1 MTRFF
6 KITDAHIYCFFFFLF
21 SFFLLLNSLY
31 RPLSSPTKTSTST
44 GMISRFIEHIAPYPD
59 CESDYD
65 EVNLLNIARLRH
77 DSMYEQNDDSSDEK
91 L

>member
-1 MTRFF
+1 
-6 KITDAHIYCFFFFLF
+6 
-21 SFFLLLNSLY
+21 
-31 RPLSSPTKTSTST
+31 
-44 GMISRFIEHIAPYPD
+44 MISRFIEHIAPYPD